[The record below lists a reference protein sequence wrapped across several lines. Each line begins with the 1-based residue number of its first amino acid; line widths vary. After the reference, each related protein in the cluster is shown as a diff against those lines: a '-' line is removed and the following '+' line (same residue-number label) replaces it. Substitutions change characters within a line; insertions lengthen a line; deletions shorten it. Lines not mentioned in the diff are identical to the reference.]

1 MRVVLGATALVVF
14 GLAIFEVTMHP
25 AGSDRLELT
34 AIFIGM
40 ATMMIVAAWLLPRLV
55 RLAGSVRWALSLVM
69 ILAFS
74 VVTVGVAAA
83 AQRMFISKHDLTFL
97 LVVLAFGLVAASGF
111 AMVVSRPLGDD
122 LSAIAEAADR
132 IGEGVLDVEL
142 DVDRGDE
149 VGKVALAVERMVA
162 DLRAMELQRTADTEA
177 RRLFFTA
184 VGHDLRTPLAS
195 IQAVVEALQDGLV
208 DDPTRYLTAV
218 ERDVEALSNLVDD
231 IFLLARIESGG
242 LAIESAVVDLAELAD
257 EAIDVVAPIAAE
269 RGITIE
275 MDATRS
281 VMAFCGPEAIS
292 RVIRNLLDNAV
303 RHSPPD
309 STVRVTLTAEGRP
322 TVTVV
327 DQGSGFTPEFADLA
341 FDQFSRDDPSRARAD
356 GGAGLGLAIA
366 RGFVTALGGDIW
378 AEPGPGG
385 KVGFRLPSSV

>member
-69 ILAFS
+69 MLAFS

-149 VGKVALAVERMVA
+149 VGKVALAVERMAA